1 MYLVLTNLYLKSINS
16 VHMFPNNADR
26 GGDFP
31 KIFSTFVSI
40 TNGELYL
47 QGFEHSGDRVIH
59 SQKSHRNTQC
69 FLHLFRCY
77 TGSTRAALGP
87 HLEDL
92 NNTINTPY
100 VGLRKRGLHILEH
113 SVFVHLCVY
122 TACICADICP
132 SQTMLNIHSDV
143 SIETDAIAPRLVWH
157 CLMTPKMCNWAF

>member
-1 MYLVLTNLYLKSINS
+1 MYLVLTNLYLKSITS
-16 VHMFPNNADR
+16 VHMFPTR
-26 GGDFP
+26 IGGGVP
-31 KIFSTFVSI
+31 KNFSTFVSI

-69 FLHLFRCY
+69 FLHLFRCS

-87 HLEDL
+87 HLEYL
-92 NNTINTPY
+92 NNTVNTPY

-132 SQTMLNIHSDV
+132 SPTIPNIHSDV
-143 SIETDAIAPRLVWH
+143 STETDAIAPRLVWH
-157 CLMTPKMCNWAF
+157 CLMTPKMCNWAI